1 MYYKSFLLY
10 NKINILIDLSGHTRK
25 NRLPVFINKPA
36 PIQVSWGGYAAS
48 TGFPEID
55 YLIGDSIVTPTSEKN
70 HFTEEIYT
78 LNNSWVC
85 FTPPDFN
92 VELDKAPCIKN
103 GFFTFGSFNNLSK
116 INNEVISLWSEILLS
131 IPNSKIFLKTKELNN
146 SYLKEKIIENF
157 KKNKVE
163 EKSLILEGNSPRKN
177 LLSSY
182 NRVDLSLDPFPYSG
196 GATSFESIWMGVPVL
211 TKKGSKFVS
220 HVTESINYN
229 TGLSNWTAK
238 NNEEYIKKATNF
250 ANNYNKLAI
259 DRKIL
264 RKNILNSPAFNAPL
278 FADQFNIA
286 LWNMWNKFKGNK

>member
-1 MYYKSFLLY
+1 
-10 NKINILIDLSGHTRK
+10 
-25 NRLPVFINKPA
+25 
-36 PIQVSWGGYAAS
+36 
-48 TGFPEID
+48 
-55 YLIGDSIVTPTSEKN
+55 
-70 HFTEEIYT
+70 
-78 LNNSWVC
+78 
-85 FTPPDFN
+85 
-92 VELDKAPCIKN
+92 
-103 GFFTFGSFNNLSK
+103 
-116 INNEVISLWSEILLS
+116 
-131 IPNSKIFLKTKELNN
+131 
-146 SYLKEKIIENF
+146 
-157 KKNKVE
+157 
-163 EKSLILEGNSPRKN
+163 
-177 LLSSY
+177 
-182 NRVDLSLDPFPYSG
+182 
-196 GATSFESIWMGVPVL
+196 MGVPVL